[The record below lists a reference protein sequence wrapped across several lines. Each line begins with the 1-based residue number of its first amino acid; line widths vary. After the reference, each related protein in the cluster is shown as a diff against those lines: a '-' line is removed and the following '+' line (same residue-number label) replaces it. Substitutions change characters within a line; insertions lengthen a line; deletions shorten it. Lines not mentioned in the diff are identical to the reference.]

1 MPRPMTPQDVFAFRS
16 VSDPR
21 ISADG
26 HRIVATLTRRDIT
39 TDRRLTSLIQSHDRA
54 GWADMPG
61 TEGVIVARLFPD
73 GRLAMLRREGTRSLV
88 VVEGEAG
95 GWTILHEA
103 ATPLRELA
111 WSPDGVT
118 LAFQQRVDA
127 ALPAWLGFPE
137 PPEGAAWAEP
147 PRHTGR
153 LMYRHDALGELP
165 DSVFHTFVVATDG
178 ASPAR
183 QLTSGPWHSGMVH
196 HVPPGLVFTP
206 DGAELLLTGTQRA
219 DWDQAPNDVDIH
231 ALRLDSGAV
240 RRLTDIPGPTAH
252 PAPSPDGALLAF
264 TAVHERGLSHQ
275 LRRLFVVPA
284 TGGVP
289 REVLPGFDRSISEI
303 AWASDGAALLVTY
316 DDAGCSHIARV
327 GLDGTMRVLARD
339 AGAGG
344 IEAAYA
350 GSSVCAAA
358 DGTVVYV
365 RTASDVPSEV
375 ALIAPGQEPVTLTN
389 LHAGL
394 AAELGGFI
402 AAEPFWVE
410 GGEGFPVQCW
420 LMLPRGPG
428 PHPLVLTIH
437 GGPFAQWGDRF
448 SIKHQALLG
457 AGYAVL
463 YANPAGST
471 GYGEAFANALHDRF
485 PGPDFEDLMAAL
497 DAAAARP
504 GIDAGNLFI
513 TGASGGGVLTL
524 WGVTHTQRFR
534 AAVAIKPVV
543 DWQSWVCSADIGPS
557 VGLRWMGHALPW
569 DAPEK
574 YRARSPLA
582 YAHQASA
589 PTLLMAG
596 EADSRTPMSETLQM
610 YGALR
615 LAGVDAHLLR
625 FPGASH
631 SAGAMR
637 PSLFAA
643 ELSATIGWFD
653 RHRARGVDTPP
664 A

>member
-21 ISADG
+21 ISPDG
-26 HRIVATLTRRDIT
+26 RRIVATLTRRDIQ
-39 TDRRLTSLIQSHDRA
+39 TDRRVTTLIQTRDRTTWA
-54 GWADMPG
+54 GIAG
-61 TEGVIVARLFPD
+61 TEGVALARFSPA
-73 GRLAMLRREGTRSLV
+73 GRLAMLRREDGRRLV
-88 VVEGEAG
+88 MAEGEAG
-95 GWTILHEA
+95 WTTLHE
-103 ATPLRELA
+103 TGMPLRELA
-111 WSPDGVT
+111 WSPDGATV
-118 LAFQQRVDA
+118 AFQQRIDA
-127 ALPAWLGFPE
+127 DLPAWLGLMD
-137 PPEGAAWAEP
+137 PPEGATWAER
-147 PRHTGR
+147 PRHSDR
-153 LMYRHDALGELP
+153 LLYRHDAVGELP
-165 DSVFHTFVVATDG
+165 DSVFHTFVVAADG

-183 QLTSGPWHSGMVH
+183 QLTQGPWHTGMMH

-219 DWDQAPNDVDIH
+219 DWDKSPTDVDIH
-231 ALRLDSGAV
+231 ALRLADGAV
-240 RRLTDIPGPTAH
+240 RRLTDIPGPVAH
-252 PAPSPDGALLAF
+252 PAPSPDGALLAL

-284 TGGVP
+284 AGGVP
-289 REVLPGFDRSISEI
+289 REVLPGFDRSIGDI
-303 AWASDGAALLVTY
+303 GWTADGTALLVTY
-316 DDAGCSHIARV
+316 DDPGYSHIARV
-327 GLDGTMRVLARD
+327 ALDGTLTVLARD

-350 GSSVCAAA
+350 GGDFCAAA
-358 DGTVVYV
+358 DGTLVYV
-365 RTASDVPSEV
+365 RTAADLPSEV
-375 ALIAPGQEPVTLTN
+375 AVVTPGQPPATITAVNRDLV
-389 LHAGL
+389 
-394 AAELGGFI
+394 AELGGFVP
-402 AAEPFWVE
+402 AESFWVE
-410 GGEGFPVQCW
+410 GGEGRQVQCW
-420 LMLPRGPG
+420 LMQPPGPG

-448 SIKHQALLG
+448 SVKHQALVG

-485 PGPDFEDLMAAL
+485 PGPDFDDLLAAL
-497 DAAAARP
+497 DATVARP
-504 GIDAGNLFI
+504 GIDADSLFI

-524 WGVTHTQRFR
+524 WGVTHTRRFR

-543 DWQSWVCSADIGPS
+543 DWQSWLFSSDIGPS
-557 VGLRWMGHALPW
+557 IGRRWMGGSLPW
-569 DAPEK
+569 EAPEK
-574 YRARSPLA
+574 YRARSPLT
-582 YAHQASA
+582 YAAHASA

-637 PSLFAA
+637 PSLFTA
-643 ELSATIGWFD
+643 ELSATIGWFA
-653 RHRARGVDTPP
+653 RHRPESAK
-664 A
+664 